1 MADEITIKANLDIS
15 NIKKGLAEVQNLQG
29 KMLATGKQAVV
40 PRLSKDIDR
49 SLASGG
55 GFAQSKDLQKSVNQQ
70 ARLVALKLQ
79 EYEVQKRIKTQS
91 DWSWDTGKRTKADNA
106 FREKLIKSAGNSYS
120 AASGQPIDFLSFEK
134 SINKTLKNFS
144 STLKGLDLDVL
155 GKGFLDLARS
165 ETSGMVGVKRT
176 GRLISSHSAGE
187 EMVSSASAE
196 ITKLTS
202 DIAGYKAALK
212 ELAKQAKVAAAALEA
227 QAKQIKAQEKKEK
240 ALDEKSKRAERSLT
254 NKEINTQPRKGG
266 GSVPEDPD
274 LDKQAKSR
282 EQALNAKEIQAEK
295 VEAERARKERERE
308 QKAEAAN
315 RKKQRVADE
324 KERNREA
331 REREKAQKA
340 EAADRKRQRVADE
353 RERNKEAREREKAQ
367 KAEAANLKKQKI
379 ADEKEQKKVEKQKA
393 KDAQDK
399 QNQDIFD
406 EFGTAGSGALKRFI
420 QAVLNAGDQITLG
433 SSEFVASMARLMAE
447 EEALIAKMR
456 GLSARALLDDDELM
470 GDTVTGTASKR
481 VKDEKVR
488 GDVSQAIANNPDD
501 LSIVAGAQADR
512 DIGEKRIKNVK
523 DRKLIQRDEFKA
535 LSAEEQINVLL
546 QRINSLDAQTN
557 SKRIRQ
563 LQAQVQLR
571 QQALKLDVADIIEAD
586 PKLRGQRTNNRTRE
600 ARNREREA
608 IRVNQELLDDEDYV
622 RDLAE
627 SRRLRQ
633 QLANIGKPGKPQP
646 LSIGGR
652 FREMMGKPGEFF
664 GTGML
669 TTMKYALPSAAMWGS
684 VSAISDGVQDAEEFN
699 LVLSQLKIQFEDTGR
714 AGTGAFE
721 EARASIVALSKES
734 GVMAAEIA
742 EITRH
747 LEGAFGQMTKV
758 DLSDPTGSKGGLMGG
773 DGIIRYGEA
782 LIEDQKRAAVQLS
795 LVTGI
800 TTSELTDGLTAAS
813 LAFGASASRIGDVAV
828 KLESVG
834 GTKAKDLISFIGDIG
849 PSAREAGFE
858 LEELMAI
865 ANSALKRSGMNGAA
879 IAEQLGRIMAA
890 MSGNSTQFFD
900 IADANRS
907 TLGEKVYQDFVG
919 NIASGDTRSVFMTL
933 AKYYKDLDKT
943 SRDTIVNMI
952 GGQRQ
957 ANTLLAAFGDAEGL
971 DDMIEAAGD
980 SYGALERRYAS
991 MQEKLTVVLSR
1002 LKAEFNEIVR
1012 LVLDAGLGDAISGI
1026 AQSFALVL
1034 NIVTKLAKPIV
1045 IVNDALGGVGST
1057 LAGLILQ
1064 LAALKLAM
1072 VGLAAARGSN
1082 LGTRLF
1088 GEVTPS
1094 LQPKAGAVFKNKL
1107 MQQTF
1112 ANAGGGAVGAS
1123 ALIGS
1128 AGMSMPKLM
1137 KGVGAM
1143 GSLKAL
1149 GSASVAALGPVGM
1162 GFLVLTGVSMAVGKI
1177 QDGIE
1182 KDRAKVS
1189 ELRAS
1194 LMGDDRSI
1202 KELEEAAS
1210 KASDFSSAFSKA
1222 WHEFFNISSDR
1233 AIYEMEIARRKAQ
1246 PAIDRLQAAVDS
1258 YEYEEDEKDPFD
1270 TIIRSGVGQ
1279 VDPSRYDKPA
1289 PLDLLDIVSNVFMS
1303 SPSGAQGAGV
1313 ASDLA
1318 KNDAM
1323 AILRNIGLMDENG
1336 AGIGGFTVDDINE
1349 VLKNKEIMKGLLYS
1363 TNTSEILT
1371 ALDVVANA
1379 NPDNAELNNTITL
1392 IKGAIATT
1400 TSSDSTTAG
1409 LIADANAAMSDF
1421 ANASGDALGGAF
1433 ESIQLMF
1440 QNGQI
1445 SSRDYIASVQTK
1457 IANLNQR
1464 KQSVPLTE
1472 AEKKMLIEMPSK
1484 LSADMKAWVDGQL
1497 QVSELLYQI
1506 SGQNDLSTQVDRVR
1520 NGLGLIS
1527 PDQAL
1532 EKAILSISDNT
1543 GTQSKLGAMGGSLNI
1558 LNNEG
1563 ITDPTVRFGA
1573 AADWITNAQE
1583 MLNSSILNAES
1594 AVEATRLAEEGIAI
1608 PTEIK
1613 GALLEATIRKSDE
1626 FIEYYNSWTSFMNA
1640 VIAQTKSITNGELAL
1655 EDAKFAQV
1663 AQEVGFDPN
1672 VSVSEYVNELMR
1684 SASTGTMSDATKEE
1698 LKTKIASLLG
1708 LDLDSK
1714 GFTAEE
1720 QQKVMDMVAAL
1731 GNILILAGE
1740 SSDTI
1745 NGIVSRAKPKT
1756 NPFSWTAIKNKVQ
1769 ARVPTFTDKSF
1780 GTDMQQLENLR
1791 PDPNTNRERGRVD
1804 LDLRLANIDY
1814 LRAFS
1819 DGDAATEARLDK
1831 AAAEAERQ
1839 YAMANLTGAE
1849 RTIAIKKADTAIV
1862 KANRSAAKA
1871 AQQINVARFSLMAAL
1886 ADDRGDIVGV
1896 AQAGLSEA
1904 QYMLSMAKT
1913 QEERISAQASVVR
1926 AQKAVREAK
1935 IQEREAQV
1943 GLLRTTTTGEDPV
1956 KQAEFDKKQADLLF
1970 SEARGIAARAEA
1982 AKRQIEAQ
1990 REVQSAI
1997 FDVQMSVFE
2006 LREAQLNALDDEVGA
2021 AYLNAQVARVKLAD
2035 AVSRDAGQA
2044 EINRLKAEIINADK
2058 SARDAVFNE
2067 KLEDYQYLL
2076 DTGKITKSQY
2086 VEYLEGLKST
2096 LDPASK
2102 QFKDL
2107 ERTLYQLKND
2117 IGSDLQMNLPTN
2129 LSLPTLYEARRLD
2142 QSTSSNGIGTSSIGY
2157 QDNRNMDVQIVISQN
2172 MDEGKIVSIL
2182 ADALGVGRNA
2192 LTTTK
2197 RY

>member
-40 PRLSKDIDR
+40 PRLSKDIDK

-55 GFAQSKDLQKSVNQQ
+55 AFGASKDLEKAVNQQ

-79 EYEVQKRIKTQS
+79 EYEVQKRIKNQS
-91 DWSWDTGKRTKADNA
+91 DWTWGSGKRTQADDKFRSKLLENA
-106 FREKLIKSAGNSYS
+106 SRAVSH
-120 AASGQPIDFLSFEK
+120 ASGQPIDISDFQKKVNASLKSFGASLKDFDLS
-134 SINKTLKNFS
+134 S
-144 STLKGLDLDVL
+144 L
-155 GKGFLDLARS
+155 GQGFLDLAKS
-165 ETSGMVGVKRT
+165 QTATMLKVPTT
-176 GRLISSHSAGE
+176 GRPYSSHSSGE
-187 EMVSSASAE
+187 MKTASASSE
-196 ITKLTS
+196 IKKLNQ
-202 DIAGYKAALK
+202 DIAGYKAALA
-212 ELAKQAKVAAAALEA
+212 ELEKQANAAAKALREQEREAKKAAKADEEKAAAAT
-227 QAKQIKAQEKKEK
+227 K
-240 ALDEKSKRAERSLT
+240 
-254 NKEINTQPRKGG
+254 
-266 GSVPEDPD
+266 
-274 LDKQAKSR
+274 
-282 EQALNAKEIQAEK
+282 
-295 VEAERARKERERE
+295 EAERAAKKKASEKEASDKEAARIKAEEDKKQESESR
-308 QKAEAAN
+308 QKA
-315 RKKQRVADE
+315 KADE
-324 KERNREA
+324 KAAADKAKADEKA
-331 REREKAQKA
+331 RKEKVKADEKAKADQAKADEKAKKEKEKAAKDKAKADEKAQR
-340 EAADRKRQRVADE
+340 EEDRKAKQAESERKKSE
-353 RERNKEAREREKAQ
+353 RESNKK
-367 KAEAANLKKQKI
+367 
-379 ADEKEQKKVEKQKA
+379 KA
-393 KDAQDK
+393 KEAQDK

-523 DRKLIQRDEFKA
+523 DRKLIQSDEFKA

-571 QQALKLDVADIIEAD
+571 QQALKLDVADTIEAD
-586 PKLRGQRTNNRTRE
+586 PKLRGQRTKNRTRE

-633 QLANIGKPGKPQP
+633 QLANIGKPDKPQR

-652 FREMMGKPGEFF
+652 FREMMGQPGEFF

-699 LVLSQLKIQFEDTGR
+699 LVLSQLKVQFEDTGR

-1210 KASDFSSAFSKA
+1210 KASDFSSSFSKA

-1258 YEYEEDEKDPFD
+1258 YDYDENEEDPFGD
-1270 TIIRSGVGQ
+1270 VIRAGIGKVN
-1279 VDPSRYDKPA
+1279 PNKYDKNFIGDA
-1289 PLDLLDIVSNVFMS
+1289 ADAFFNFMNNDGVEYGAGIVSE
-1303 SPSGAQGAGV
+1303 AAGK
-1313 ASDLA
+1313 DA
-1318 KNDAM
+1318 K
-1323 AILRNIGLMDENG
+1323 AILKNIGLMDSSGN
-1336 AGIGGFTVDDINE
+1336 AIGGFKEKDIKE
-1349 VLKNKEIMKGLLYS
+1349 VLENKEIMKGLLYS

-1371 ALDVVANA
+1371 ALNEVANA

-1392 IKGAIATT
+1392 IKGAIATAT
-1400 TSSDSTTAG
+1400 GSDSTTAG

-1421 ANASGDALGGAF
+1421 TKASGDALGGAF

-1484 LSADMKAWVDGQL
+1484 LSADMKAWIDGQL

-1520 NGLGLIS
+1520 NGLGLVS

-1608 PTEIK
+1608 PAEIK

-1640 VIAQTKSITNGELAL
+1640 VIAQTESITNGELAL

-1672 VSVSEYVNELMR
+1672 VSVSEYINELMR

-1740 SSDTI
+1740 SADTI

-1756 NPFSWTAIKNKVQ
+1756 SPFSWTAIKNKVQ

-1780 GTDMQQLENLR
+1780 GTDMQQLGNLR

-1849 RTIAIKKADTAIV
+1849 RTIALKKADTAIV
-1862 KANRSAAKA
+1862 KANSAAAKA

-1943 GLLRTTTTGEDPV
+1943 ELLRTTTTGEDPV
-1956 KQAEFDKKQADLLF
+1956 KQAQFDKKHADLLF

-2006 LREAQLNALDDEVGA
+2006 LREAQLNALDDEVGS
-2021 AYLNAQVARVKLAD
+2021 AYLNAQMARAKLAD

-2044 EINRLKAEIINADK
+2044 EINRLKAEVINADK

-2076 DTGKITKSQY
+2076 DTGKITKTQY

-2117 IGSDLQMNLPTN
+2117 IGSDLQMNLPN
-2129 LSLPTLYEARRLD
+2129 DLSLPTLYETRRLN
-2142 QSTSSNGIGTSSIGY
+2142 QSTSSNGLGGSSIGY
-2157 QDNRNMDVQIVISQN
+2157 QDNRTLDVQITIGQN
-2172 MDEGKIVSIL
+2172 MSKDEIVSVL
-2182 ADALGVGRNA
+2182 SDALGVGRNA
-2192 LTTTK
+2192 LTTPK